1 MQFQVVVQFSAADIE
16 SFDALVEIE
25 EKLVQ
30 ALEPEHIVD
39 GHDFGSGEGNI
50 FIHTN
55 DPPEVMKTVRKCF
68 GRKRMAKTKVAFR
81 SFDSED
87 YSWLHPINEESKLH
101 VL

>member
-1 MQFQVVVQFSAADIE
+1 MQFQVVVQFSTADIE

-25 EKLVQ
+25 EELMQ

-55 DPPEVMKTVRKCF
+55 DPAEVVKAVRKCL
-68 GRKRMAKTKVAFR
+68 GSERMAKAKVAFR

-87 YSWLHPINEESKLH
+87 FSWLHPSNEESPFR